1 MPPKKTIPKIKLKT
15 ISNRDVLKKIANDE
29 NIKNSKLI
37 KIFSH
42 NHQKIHQLYSKNDN
56 HIYNDDDDLYIS
68 IFPKMKKYNEICIK
82 NIENYFKKKDENKN
96 FLKQYLGF
104 KKSNKEICNDEI
116 NFLYGTL
123 LQKYSNKN
131 FEFTA
136 KFLSGEKLF
145 KENGLLVKKKKD
157 IDDYYHKEI
166 KKNGE
171 NSKNSMR
178 DLLYINQIF
187 DRLEQKRV
195 KFNSVGKNPLIINN
209 VESRRKSCVADIVNQ
224 YKKTHA
230 YKKMRREEGMAVAK
244 IVMMKQ
250 KSIENDEKYI
260 KNISKLIEKEAI
272 SHKKVRKFYPFSN
285 NPISYIKEKNN
296 NKYNENEN
304 NNTLFI
310 INRYTKNNFRNTKSV
325 FNSTNTNFKKLNKY
339 KSAGNIYSSLY
350 KDNDTTNST
359 FINNNKETKMTTFLS
374 RNNNKDITNK
384 RSSYKTSIDYS
395 DFNDGYNTIKNNNY
409 IMIDDTS
416 KTIKKI
422 SPIKNNINSKNNINK
437 QNNSKNKNTDIKK
450 NINNDNSKEKLS
462 ITSFNK
468 TNKTNFYNI
477 SSYSNLTSIKNERNS
492 KKIKIRNSKLSFNT
506 NDNKKISK
514 FTISEDDFDKK
525 DLSWNLY
532 KKFVGLKY
540 KLESNN
546 NHKLDNFCNTFTSL
560 PKIVNDKLNKSFIL
574 DEKIKETHHNY
585 IKSLLE
591 TKIRG
596 FEKDEDVSV

>member
-1 MPPKKTIPKIKLKT
+1 MQNYNNTYKKNFSTYL
-15 ISNRDVLKKIANDE
+15 
-29 NIKNSKLI
+29 NIKG
-37 KIFSH
+37 
-42 NHQKIHQLYSKNDN
+42 
-56 HIYNDDDDLYIS
+56 
-68 IFPKMKKYNEICIK
+68 
-82 NIENYFKKKDENKN
+82 ENKN
-96 FLKQYLGF
+96 FLKKYMLF
-104 KKSNKEICNDEI
+104 KKKYKYIHNDEI
-116 NFLYGTL
+116 VHLYGNIL
-123 LQKYSNKN
+123 EKYSRKN
-131 FEFTA
+131 YHLS
-136 KFLSGEKLF
+136 KKCLSGENIF
-145 KENGLLVKKKKD
+145 KENGLLMYGKKE
-157 IDDYYHKEI
+157 IADYYKKEI
-166 KKNGE
+166 QNNG
-171 NSKNSMR
+171 NNNKRVMR
-178 DLLYINQIF
+178 EIIFINGLF
-187 DRLEQKRV
+187 EELEQK
-195 KFNSVGKNPLIINN
+195 KLNHKASIQKNPLILKDK
-209 VESRRKSCVADIVNQ
+209 SKRRKSAVADMLET
-224 YKKTHA
+224 YKESQE
-230 YKKMRREEGMAVAK
+230 YQIAK
-244 IVMMKQ
+244 DQ
-250 KSIENDEKYI
+250 ENLEQI
-260 KNISKLIEKEAI
+260 NI
-272 SHKKVRKFYPFSN
+272 
-285 NPISYIKEKNN
+285 IKEKQKEIKDDQRYIRTIKKLI
-296 NKYNENEN
+296 NKNEKEMEKKRAFYNDSDNAN
-304 NNTLFI
+304 LDTLFV

-395 DFNDGYNTIKNNNY
+395 DFNDGYNTIKNSNY

-462 ITSFNK
+462 MTSFNK

-514 FTISEDDFDKK
+514 FTISKDDFDKK

-596 FEKDEDVSV
+596 FEKDENVSV